1 MTCWRWCFSIEG
13 MDCGYCCSF
22 LGSLS
27 NNANELHVACGID
40 PFPFRMLNTG
50 PHLPPH
56 HTTPHH
62 TPLLIYHLE
71 QSLLVEFDNK
81 PTPLNRVDEDVA
93 ARESK
98 VTPSADELDPAS
110 SDSLCEKCQSVY
122 MLSKRKKKDLGY
134 WRCVPCH
141 LQGARR
147 TIRCA

>member
-1 MTCWRWCFSIEG
+1 MDDLLEMVLFDRRDGLWLLLLVSGFSVH
-13 MDCGYCCSF
+13 
-22 LGSLS
+22 
-27 NNANELHVACGID
+27 NANELHVACGID

-56 HTTPHH
+56 HTTPHPPSH
-62 TPLLIYHLE
+62 SSSE

-81 PTPLNRVDEDVA
+81 ATPLNRVDEDVA

-98 VTPSADELDPAS
+98 VTPSADKLNPAS

-134 WRCVPCH
+134 
-141 LQGARR
+141 
-147 TIRCA
+147 